1 MIVLDTHALVW
12 WASGSA
18 QQLSSK
24 ALRAI
29 EKEQR
34 SGEII
39 VSSISSWELAMLTEH
54 GRLALAMEISPWLA
68 LVEQIERL
76 RFVPV
81 DNAIALASVALPG
94 EFHKDPADR
103 IIVATARALGAPV
116 ISADEKIQSYPHV
129 RSVW

>member
-1 MIVLDTHALVW
+1 
-12 WASGSA
+12 
-18 QQLSSK
+18 
-24 ALRAI
+24 
-29 EKEQR
+29 
-34 SGEII
+34 
-39 VSSISSWELAMLTEH
+39 MLTER

-116 ISADEKIQSYPHV
+116 ISADEKIRSYPHV

>member
-18 QQLSSK
+18 QQLSPK

-34 SGEII
+34 NGEII
-39 VSSISSWELAMLTEH
+39 VSSISSWELAMLTER

-81 DNAIALASVALPG
+81 DNAIALASVVLPVP
-94 EFHKDPADR
+94 KTP
-103 IIVATARALGAPV
+103 
-116 ISADEKIQSYPHV
+116 
-129 RSVW
+129 